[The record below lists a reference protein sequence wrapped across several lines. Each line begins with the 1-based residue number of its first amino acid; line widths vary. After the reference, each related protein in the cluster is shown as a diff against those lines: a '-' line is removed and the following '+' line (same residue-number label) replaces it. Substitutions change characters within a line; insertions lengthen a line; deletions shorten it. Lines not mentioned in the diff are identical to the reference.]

1 MDACPIV
8 AFLPLRNLATKI
20 SLDSFARGLLSLVVI
35 GIVAF
40 AGTNI
45 DDIFLLVTFYSSN
58 TPSRQVVVRQ
68 YLGIGLLVAISTI
81 GVLLAFVLPQH
92 IIGAMGLAPLAIGT
106 RRLFEVTKAPK

>member
-1 MDACPIV
+1 MTASPGD
-8 AFLPLRNLATKI
+8 F
-20 SLDSFARGLLSLVVI
+20 LSLVVI